1 MSNFVE
7 SLKKGQSLS
16 FEESKALFNELMEG
30 KYNENSIIE
39 ILESLVKKGETKDEL
54 AGGIFVLREKAT
66 KVKAE
71 QDTID
76 TCGTGGDGQ
85 NSLNISTAAAIVLAS
100 MGVKVA
106 KHGNKAVSSNCGS
119 ADVLEA
125 LNININLKSNEA
137 EESIKKFNF
146 AFMFAPNYHSAMK
159 HVGPA
164 RKKMGKKTIFNLIG
178 PLSSPAQV
186 KRQVIGV
193 FDKKWM
199 KPFAEALK
207 ENGVIHAF
215 IVHSEDGMDEISPFA
230 KTYVVELK
238 DTFIKEF
245 VIFSKV
251 KKNFIDND
259 YQLIFIPSMR
269 TPKNIINKA
278 KEFFDYNQIIIQD
291 IDKKAYLSSLE
302 LADHIVGLRIALRS
316 AEIVQDDLRPSLTQ
330 YRLNMYKQTDEEV
343 KCGIRYHSKMYKA
356 VVFKKLCHF
365 LKLLK
370 TGMMHYGNYI

>member
-1 MSNFVE
+1 MSDAITK
-7 SLKKGQSLS
+7 LKQGQNLS
-16 FEESKALFNELMEG
+16 FEESKSLFSGLMEG
-30 KYNENSIIE
+30 RHEEGQIIE
-39 ILESLVKKGETKDEL
+39 ILEALIKKGETKDEL
-54 AGGIFVLREKAT
+54 AGGIFVLRDKAT
-66 KVKAE
+66 KISV
-71 QDTID
+71 DLNSID

-125 LNININLKSNEA
+125 LKININLKPNEA
-137 EESIKKFNF
+137 EESIKNFNF

-207 ENGVIHAF
+207 ENNVIHAY
-215 IVHSEDGMDEISPFA
+215 IVHSDDGMDEISPFA
-230 KTYVVELK
+230 KTNVVELK
-238 DTFIKEF
+238 DGKINEFTIDPKDLDINLGNKENLKGKNAKYNSEK
-245 VIFSKV
+245 IIDIYKGAANEFSKSV
-251 KKNFIDND
+251 ALNAAAGLIVAGKEND
-259 YQLIFIPSMR
+259 FKS
-269 TPKNIINKA
+269 A
-278 KEFFDYNQIIIQD
+278 F
-291 IDKKAYLSSLE
+291 KKASEHLNSGKVF
-302 LADHIVGLRIALRS
+302 DH
-316 AEIVQDDLRPSLTQ
+316 LTKLQ
-330 YRLNMYKQTDEEV
+330 
-343 KCGIRYHSKMYKA
+343 SK
-356 VVFKKLCHF
+356 
-365 LKLLK
+365 
-370 TGMMHYGNYI
+370 

>member
-7 SLKKGQSLS
+7 SLKKGQNLS

-125 LNININLKSNEA
+125 LKININLKANEA

-238 DTFIKEF
+238 DSIIKEF
-245 VIFSKV
+245 IIDPKTLGIDTANKENLKGKNAEYNSEKIIEIFKG
-251 KKNFIDND
+251 KKMN
-259 YQLIFIPSMR
+259 
-269 TPKNIINKA
+269 
-278 KEFFDYNQIIIQD
+278 
-291 IDKKAYLSSLE
+291 SL
-302 LADHIVGLRIALRS
+302 
-316 AEIVQDDLRPSLTQ
+316 
-330 YRLNMYKQTDEEV
+330 N
-343 KCGIRYHSKMYKA
+343 
-356 VVFKKLCHF
+356 
-365 LKLLK
+365 LLLL
-370 TGMMHYGNYI
+370 M